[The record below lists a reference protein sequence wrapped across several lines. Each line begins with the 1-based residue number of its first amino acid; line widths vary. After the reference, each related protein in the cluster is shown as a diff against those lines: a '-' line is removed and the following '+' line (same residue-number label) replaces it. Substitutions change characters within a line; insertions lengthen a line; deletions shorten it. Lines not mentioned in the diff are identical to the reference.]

1 MEIVIVS
8 DTHGQH
14 KSLEVGSGDM
24 IIHAGDISG
33 LGRPNEIADFLVW
46 FSKLNFK
53 YKIFIAGNHDFF
65 FENAQTDIIDE
76 MIPDGVTYLNDS
88 GIEIEG
94 IKIWGSPIT
103 PWFYNWAFNRDRG
116 DDIKRHWDLI
126 PMDTDLLITHGPP
139 LGILDKTVRGE
150 LTGCED
156 LLMRVQQINPKFHV
170 FGHIHESFGSHYND
184 KTTFINASVLDE
196 RYNLT
201 NLPTKITLFK
211 ADRG

>member
-1 MEIVIVS
+1 MEIVTIS

-14 KSLEVGSGDM
+14 KSLQLGSGDM

-33 LGRPNEIADFLVW
+33 LGRPHEIADFLEW
-46 FSKLNFK
+46 FSKLDFK

-65 FENAQTDIIDE
+65 FENAETDVIDQ
-76 MIPDGVTYLNDS
+76 MIPVGVTYLNDS
-88 GIEIEG
+88 GTEIEG

-103 PWFYNWAFNRDRG
+103 PWFYSWAFNRDRG
-116 DDIKRHWDLI
+116 DDIKKHWDLI
-126 PMDTDLLITHGPP
+126 PMDTDILITHGPP

-156 LLMRVQQINPKFHV
+156 LLKRIQQINPKYHV
-170 FGHIHESFGSHYND
+170 FGHIHESFGIHHKD

-196 RYNLT
+196 RYNLM
-201 NLPTKITLFK
+201 NLPTKIK
-211 ADRG
+211 NIA